1 MIRVVFFA
9 QLREQLG
16 SAKLDV
22 PAGQIHTLSDLK
34 KHLLSQHSSWESAL
48 TNTKLLTAVNHAYVK
63 GDHALVD
70 GDEVAFFP
78 PVTGG

>member
-1 MIRVVFFA
+1 MIHVIFLA

-16 SAKLDV
+16 VAKLDV
-22 PAGQIHTLSDLK
+22 SAGQIKTLADLK
-34 KHLLSQHSSWESAL
+34 NYLLLQNSSWESAL
-48 TNTKLLTAVNHAYVK
+48 SNTRLLTAVNHAYVK

>member
-1 MIRVVFFA
+1 MIHIVFLA

-16 SAKLDV
+16 VAKLDIPV
-22 PAGQIHTLSDLK
+22 GQIQTLSDLK
-34 KHLLSQHSSWESAL
+34 NYLLLQNSSWESAL
-48 TNTKLLTAVNHAYVK
+48 SNTKLLTAVNHAYVK

>member
-1 MIRVVFFA
+1 MIHVVFLA

-16 SAKLDV
+16 VAATDI
-22 PAGQIHTLSDLK
+22 PAEQIKTLNELK
-34 KHLLSQHSSWESAL
+34 DYLLLQNPSWEPVLS
-48 TNTKLLTAVNHAYVK
+48 NTKILAAVNHAYVK
-63 GDHALVD
+63 GDSALRD